1 MKEIHNLFYCRICN
15 NMNKI
20 QSNFTKS
27 KKLICNNCENIF
39 YYELFFCKKCNKSTY
54 CIKIEPDINY
64 KIGQDINYKIG
75 QDINYKIGQDINYK
89 IGQDINYK
97 KEPYIRLT
105 EYKSDFNYN
114 RYICI
119 CNEIYNIENREIY
132 QSNCCNI
139 S

>member
-1 MKEIHNLFYCRICN
+1 MKEIYNLFYCRICN

-54 CIKIEPDINY
+54 CTKLDSDTNY
-64 KIGQDINYKIG
+64 KLEVAI
-75 QDINYKIGQDINYK
+75 
-89 IGQDINYK
+89 
-97 KEPYIRLT
+97 
-105 EYKSDFNYN
+105 KSDYN

-119 CNEIYNIENREIY
+119 CNEIYTIENREIY
-132 QSNCCNI
+132 QSNCCLI

>member
-1 MKEIHNLFYCRICN
+1 MKEIYNVFYCRICN
-15 NMNKI
+15 NINKI

-54 CIKIEPDINY
+54 CTKLEPDTNY
-64 KIGQDINYKIG
+64 KLEPDTNYKLES
-75 QDINYKIGQDINYK
+75 DTNYKLENDTNYK
-89 IGQDINYK
+89 LENDTNI
-97 KEPYIRLT
+97 
-105 EYKSDFNYN
+105 NYN

-119 CNEIYNIENREIY
+119 CNEIYTIENREIY
-132 QSNCCNI
+132 HSACCVI

>member
-1 MKEIHNLFYCRICN
+1 MKEIYNLFYCRICN

-54 CIKIEPDINY
+54 CTKLDSNTNYKLEPDTNY
-64 KIGQDINYKIG
+64 KLEPDTNYKLEVAI
-75 QDINYKIGQDINYK
+75 
-89 IGQDINYK
+89 
-97 KEPYIRLT
+97 
-105 EYKSDFNYN
+105 KSDYN

-119 CNEIYNIENREIY
+119 CNEIYTIENREIY
-132 QSNCCNI
+132 QSNCCLI

>member
-1 MKEIHNLFYCRICN
+1 MKEIYNVFYCRICN
-15 NMNKI
+15 NINKI

-54 CIKIEPDINY
+54 CTKLDSN
-64 KIGQDINYKIG
+64 
-75 QDINYKIGQDINYK
+75 
-89 IGQDINYK
+89 
-97 KEPYIRLT
+97 T
-105 EYKSDFNYN
+105 EFD

-119 CNEIYNIENREIY
+119 CNEIYTIENREIY
-132 QSNCCNI
+132 TDNCCNI